1 MAHFEKV
8 KNMVQELG
16 YEPENEN
23 RTEELFTISDEENG
37 INSLVI
43 DCEDPILVLEMVVM
57 PFSDGIDAVKLLQMN
72 RGMVHGAFVLDEE
85 AGKVIW
91 RDTLQLENL
100 DLNELQGSV
109 NALAL
114 ALGENAETLISMSK
128 GGN

>member
-1 MAHFEKV
+1 MAYFEIV

-16 YEPENEN
+16 YGPENEDQ
-23 RTEELFTISDEENG
+23 TEELFTISDEENG

-57 PFSDGIDAVKLLQMN
+57 PFSDGVDAVKLLQMN
-72 RGMVHGAFVLDEE
+72 RDMVHGAFVLDEN
-85 AGKVIW
+85 AQKVIW

-114 ALGENAETLISMSK
+114 ALGEKAETLIAMSK

>member
-1 MAHFEKV
+1 MAYFEQV
-8 KNMVQELG
+8 KNMVQDLG

-23 RTEELFTISDEENG
+23 LAEELFTISDEENG

-57 PFSDGIDAVKLLQMN
+57 PFSERMEAVKLLQMN
-72 RGMVHGAFVLDEE
+72 RGMVHGAFALDES

-100 DLNELQGSV
+100 DYNELEGTI
-109 NALAL
+109 NALTLCL
-114 ALGENAETLISMSK
+114 AEFSGELLKLNQQ
-128 GGN
+128 